1 MSDILN
7 PIFFNL
13 KNFDDEEAIL
23 SLEKYMLFHNSSVMQ
38 KKNQSKLQDKSV
50 EISVEPVTEKISS
63 IILPKQTDTL
73 FWCMFI
79 AKYGYDEYQLIHSH
93 SGNKEIEEKKKITD
107 YFVLKNRGKI
117 RSANKKISVVKFQEM
132 ISELLVNKKIT
143 LSVVIL
149 FVLFYDIDI
158 LVVYKKTYMEFSSLD
173 SNDNKSVVILYRND
187 DGSYEIDLDTTDEKI
202 ANIVD
207 NYLKMESEQKSL
219 KGISSYKMDELK
231 EIYSKITGE
240 DYVSVPK
247 QNKIDIY
254 NTILLKTTW

>member
-1 MSDILN
+1 
-7 PIFFNL
+7 
-13 KNFDDEEAIL
+13 
-23 SLEKYMLFHNSSVMQ
+23 
-38 KKNQSKLQDKSV
+38 
-50 EISVEPVTEKISS
+50 
-63 IILPKQTDTL
+63 
-73 FWCMFI
+73 
-79 AKYGYDEYQLIHSH
+79 
-93 SGNKEIEEKKKITD
+93 
-107 YFVLKNRGKI
+107 
-117 RSANKKISVVKFQEM
+117 M

-173 SNDNKSVVILYRND
+173 SNDSKSVVILYKND